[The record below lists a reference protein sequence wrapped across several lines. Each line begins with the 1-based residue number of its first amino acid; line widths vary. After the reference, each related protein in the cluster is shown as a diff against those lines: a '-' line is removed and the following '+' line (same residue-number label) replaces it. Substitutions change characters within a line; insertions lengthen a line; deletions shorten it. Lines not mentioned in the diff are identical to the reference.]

1 MLKSAY
7 IRYLNTGLRVLIALL
22 CLWFL
27 YREFFIKDN
36 FNTLWN
42 LFISTPVTFR
52 TLTIIAVALVLVFV
66 NWGLETFKWHMLIAR
81 VEPISWFKAFES
93 VISGI
98 TFSLFTP
105 NRIGE
110 FAARIFYLES
120 NHRIKGILISIIGSV
135 SQLCITMIAGS
146 FCFCY
151 YLIVHQDLD
160 NLEKTLLITAAV
172 MTSTL
177 ILLFY
182 FNMDIL
188 RTLLLKIN
196 RAKRTRI
203 YLNVFS
209 SYSAKELSKIL
220 TLSLVRYLT
229 FSFQYFLLLQF
240 FQISL
245 SLFEGFV
252 VISSIFFVLA
262 IIPTIALAELGI
274 RGAAAIYFL
283 GSYSDNSLGILA
295 SSYGLW
301 CINLA
306 LPAVLGLLF
315 LPRINFF
322 RK

>member
-1 MLKSAY
+1 MLNSAY
-7 IRYLNTGLRVLIALL
+7 FRYLNTALKVLIALI

-27 YREFFIKDN
+27 YREFFKKDN
-36 FNTLWN
+36 FSTLWE
-42 LFISTPVTFR
+42 LFISTPVTFKS
-52 TLTIIAVALVLVFV
+52 LAIIASALALVFV

-110 FAARIFYLES
+110 FAARIFYLET

-135 SQLCITMIAGS
+135 SQLCITIIAGS

-172 MTSTL
+172 ITSTI

-182 FNMDIL
+182 YNMDIL
-188 RTLLLKIN
+188 RTILLKIN
-196 RAKRTRI
+196 RAKRTRM

-209 SYSAKELSKIL
+209 SYAASDLSKIL
-220 TLSLVRYLT
+220 TLSFARYLT
-229 FSFQYFLLLQF
+229 FSFQYFLLLRF
-240 FQISL
+240 FNISISL
-245 SLFEGFV
+245 AEGFV
-252 VISSIFFVLA
+252 IISSIFFVLA

-283 GSYSDNSLGILA
+283 GSYSSNSLGIVA

-315 LPRINFF
+315 LPQINFF

>member
-1 MLKSAY
+1 MRASIKMLKSAY

-209 SYSAKELSKIL
+209 SYSA
-220 TLSLVRYLT
+220 
-229 FSFQYFLLLQF
+229 LQF